1 MTGSRNIYTLAI
13 LAVSVTCVL
22 ICPSMLAQENAQP
35 ARHEQDI
42 LRLISSKPILSMGIR
57 NPTEL
62 IKKIQ
67 VISDRENLTS
77 RLNIDNMVDTIC
89 EIARLQGCIDKS
101 KPVVLS
107 LGARNLWSVSLQV
120 SVTDTDTVATNLEL
134 SAEQLR
140 RGETYKIPNP
150 VRYLF
155 SSFKY
160 ARLTGTQLAM
170 GSSEALLDMPPL
182 EDSLLKN
189 LSAKDQESLL
199 SQDMVVVFGQSA
211 FEGECRSLLDYVLN
225 EGEPNDPDYDH
236 TIGNVLDDLKYVVSG
251 IHFEKGITTT
261 TIASLKNSDKE
272 ALLGELFDD
281 TQDATLARMPKGKI
295 LVTHALQADGNTTGG
310 LLGSLLS
317 KVRNLIS
324 DQITRLPIDS
334 EAYQLDG
341 LLTEAL
347 DRIKGGHL
355 VLYES
360 SNKQRYGDFNL
371 LGVFNTDEPN
381 AFLSDLTGLVP
392 FVNLASMSEVEA
404 AVAFPEEKIE
414 KLVSEL
420 GDLHFQRRQLA
431 KLKLRLLGT
440 RARTALEKATKTN
453 DLELRLAAK
462 DLLETLKLNATS
474 GRSDLLKGGLFKKL
488 KPIFTYAGQ
497 QEKSGGTNSG
507 VLTMRFQ
514 SDVQQ
519 SRSQMETL
527 FGPAWQTLRIATVGK
542 KVLLLV
548 GSETSILEDA
558 IHNQTLPDS
567 ALTSHKAC
575 QSFRLRA
582 KNETVFEFH
591 LAISRLAYLLDLGI
605 EENSSAAEKEID
617 RVSSFGLTIGEKRI
631 RLDTYTPP
639 QDIKASLEGGIPQL
653 LQ

>member
-1 MTGSRNIYTLAI
+1 
-13 LAVSVTCVL
+13 
-22 ICPSMLAQENAQP
+22 
-35 ARHEQDI
+35 
-42 LRLISSKPILSMGIR
+42 
-57 NPTEL
+57 
-62 IKKIQ
+62 
-67 VISDRENLTS
+67 
-77 RLNIDNMVDTIC
+77 
-89 EIARLQGCIDKS
+89 
-101 KPVVLS
+101 
-107 LGARNLWSVSLQV
+107 
-120 SVTDTDTVATNLEL
+120 
-134 SAEQLR
+134 
-140 RGETYKIPNP
+140 
-150 VRYLF
+150 
-155 SSFKY
+155 
-160 ARLTGTQLAM
+160 
-170 GSSEALLDMPPL
+170 
-182 EDSLLKN
+182 
-189 LSAKDQESLL
+189 
-199 SQDMVVVFGQSA
+199 
-211 FEGECRSLLDYVLN
+211 
-225 EGEPNDPDYDH
+225 
-236 TIGNVLDDLKYVVSG
+236 
-251 IHFEKGITTT
+251 
-261 TIASLKNSDKE
+261 
-272 ALLGELFDD
+272 
-281 TQDATLARMPKGKI
+281 
-295 LVTHALQADGNTTGG
+295 
-310 LLGSLLS
+310 
-317 KVRNLIS
+317 
-324 DQITRLPIDS
+324 
-334 EAYQLDG
+334 
-341 LLTEAL
+341 
-347 DRIKGGHL
+347 
-355 VLYES
+355 
-360 SNKQRYGDFNL
+360 
-371 LGVFNTDEPN
+371 
-381 AFLSDLTGLVP
+381 
-392 FVNLASMSEVEA
+392 MSEVEA

-420 GDLHFQRRQLA
+420 GDLHFQRRELA

-462 DLLETLKLNATS
+462 DLLETLKINATS

-558 IHNQTLPDS
+558 IRNQTLPDS